1 MEIASLNQAD
11 PQFLYLHRIDAAN
24 ALAPGESY
32 ERRFTQHYEIDLIT
46 GGQGTVETQ
55 GVFRAT
61 APGMLFFRKP
71 GMQVCGGGGYHCY
84 HLGFSLPQGQ
94 EISFPPVIQLQAPG
108 AVQTQLAQLY
118 QAFLEH
124 SQVLELV
131 SKKCIL
137 EILFLLYQE
146 HLRQESQRHLAQ
158 GACAGAVLAASG
170 RIQEHPELPY
180 SLEQLA
186 RQANVSKYHFCR
198 VFKALVGESPLA
210 YAAACR
216 VRLVQRMLLETTLS
230 LQEIQIACGYRNE
243 AQFFQMF
250 RQLTGDTPAHYRRA
264 YTLH

>member
-108 AVQTQLAQLY
+108 AVQAQLAQLY

-146 HLRQESQRHLAQ
+146 HLRRR
-158 GACAGAVLAASG
+158 ASG
-170 RIQEHPELPY
+170 ISPRGPARGRCWRRQADPGTSGAALF
-180 SLEQLA
+180 LEQLA

-198 VFKALVGESPLA
+198 VFKALVGNPPGLRGCLSG
-210 YAAACR
+210 AAGAADA
-216 VRLVQRMLLETTLS
+216 LE
-230 LQEIQIACGYRNE
+230 
-243 AQFFQMF
+243 
-250 RQLTGDTPAHYRRA
+250 PP
-264 YTLH
+264 